1 MNKVPLLI
9 EKGHRLQGI
18 REKTRLLFKGTV
30 LYILLTTFG
39 PMKGTLPGP
48 GMLGFIK
55 DVAVVLNGGSDKRDG
70 RWDRGPLSVTPAPA
84 EQL

>member
-1 MNKVPLLI
+1 
-9 EKGHRLQGI
+9 
-18 REKTRLLFKGTV
+18 
-30 LYILLTTFG
+30 
-39 PMKGTLPGP
+39 
-48 GMLGFIK
+48 MLGFIK